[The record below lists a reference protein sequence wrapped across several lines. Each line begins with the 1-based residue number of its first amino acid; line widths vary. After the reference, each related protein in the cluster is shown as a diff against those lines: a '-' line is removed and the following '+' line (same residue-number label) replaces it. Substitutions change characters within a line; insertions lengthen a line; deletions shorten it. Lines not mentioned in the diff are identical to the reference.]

1 MQYRPTY
8 FEVPLCNVKQNISTW
23 INTTTSA
30 ITAREYEVQTWDFV
44 MRKGRGA
51 DGATDSEDRKPYTAS
66 GVPLSCQQAGQT
78 GRAVMLNI
86 NVHVRDV

>member
-1 MQYRPTY
+1 
-8 FEVPLCNVKQNISTW
+8 
-23 INTTTSA
+23 
-30 ITAREYEVQTWDFV
+30 